1 MKRPVENDEEGG
13 RAPDDDN
20 SDRGP
25 RRKFK
30 TEEQEACDNGVHHG
44 CTKEDT
50 DPSSRRLPTLI
61 PAHEQV
67 MHEFLLYI

>member
-20 SDRGP
+20 RDRGP
-25 RRKFK
+25 RRKVE

-44 CTKEDT
+44 STKEDT
-50 DPSSRRLPTLI
+50 DPSSRRLPTQI